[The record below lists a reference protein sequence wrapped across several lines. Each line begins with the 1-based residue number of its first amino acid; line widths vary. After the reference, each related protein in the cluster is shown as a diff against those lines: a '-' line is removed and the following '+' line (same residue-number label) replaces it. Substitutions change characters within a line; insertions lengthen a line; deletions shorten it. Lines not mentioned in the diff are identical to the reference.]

1 MNGDKNLGINSGNR
15 CMAAAVSACRIALAL
30 YLASVSL
37 QTGQAGD
44 PLTYFSGR
52 HRIRP
57 ACNVPP
63 GEYQYLPRTPSV
75 SVGSLPALPRH
86 SSESMERA
94 IQAAR
99 NPVPQ
104 TSLINPL
111 VNPNPVLGG
120 IGNPGNITTPD
131 GGLIP
136 DPRNL
141 PNMLNQFGQNP
152 WTPLMQPPSWMI
164 PNANF
169 ANVPN
174 PNAVGRPA
182 IPNTPVVKP
191 YTKTLQMAV
200 PVLDVAHCRI
210 NGASVV
216 IDPQGNWTVSF
227 KAEQNPLLDRDTLV
241 RNLDLQLKRNLF
253 VMEVRL
259 TDSAV
264 SGRSSLPGAG
274 QTLPTVGNHRSTGLV
289 QIQIPRISIQRESSE
304 FLTFHGNDPK
314 IAQHFEQIQGAEF
327 QFHALLDPL
336 AGSGQ
341 GVVMPWQNPYG
352 KK

>member
-1 MNGDKNLGINSGNR
+1 
-15 CMAAAVSACRIALAL
+15 
-30 YLASVSL
+30 
-37 QTGQAGD
+37 
-44 PLTYFSGR
+44 
-52 HRIRP
+52 
-57 ACNVPP
+57 
-63 GEYQYLPRTPSV
+63 
-75 SVGSLPALPRH
+75 
-86 SSESMERA
+86 
-94 IQAAR
+94 
-99 NPVPQ
+99 
-104 TSLINPL
+104 
-111 VNPNPVLGG
+111 
-120 IGNPGNITTPD
+120 
-131 GGLIP
+131 
-136 DPRNL
+136 
-141 PNMLNQFGQNP
+141 
-152 WTPLMQPPSWMI
+152 MI

-169 ANVPN
+169 ANLPN
-174 PNAVGRPA
+174 PNAVGQPS
-182 IPNTPVVKP
+182 IPNAPVVKP
-191 YTKTLQMAV
+191 DTKTLHMAV

-227 KAEQNPLLDRDTLV
+227 KAEQNPLLDRDALV
-241 RNLDLQLKRNLF
+241 RNFDLQLKRNLF

-274 QTLPTVGNHRSTGLV
+274 QTLPTVGNHRSTGLA

-304 FLTFHGNDPK
+304 FFTFHGNDPK

-341 GVVMPWQNPYG
+341 GVVMPWQTPYG